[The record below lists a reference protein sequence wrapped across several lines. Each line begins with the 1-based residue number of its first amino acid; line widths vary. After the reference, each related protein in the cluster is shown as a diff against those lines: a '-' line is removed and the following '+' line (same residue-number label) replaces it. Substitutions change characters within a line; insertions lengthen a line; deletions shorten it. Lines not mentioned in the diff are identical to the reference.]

1 MKKNYI
7 GISSCLLGNKVRYD
21 GSHKRN
27 RIITEELS
35 HFFEFQPFCPEV
47 AIGLGTPRPTIRLI
61 ERENIIEVVNPNT
74 QEKYSKNLKHYAQ
87 SVSKQ
92 DFDGFLFK
100 KDSPTCGAYRVKVYH
115 PNGHRLH
122 SNGQG
127 AFAEQFMKNNPNVP
141 IEEEGRLND
150 IGLKN
155 NFINRVILFGDI
167 KNVNNIQELI
177 NFHTVNKFTLYC
189 YNQILVKE
197 LGRLIANNKK
207 TAFDSIKKHYTDI
220 LMQGTIKPP
229 KKGNQINSMMHMMGF
244 LKEVL
249 SKKEKEDLLRLINLY
264 NEDQVSIMV
273 PLSILRFL
281 INSKGTQYIKNQ
293 SYISLELNY

>member
-35 HFFEFQPFCPEV
+35 HFFKFQPFCPEV

-61 ERENIIEVVNPNT
+61 ERENIIEVVNPDT
-74 QEKYSKNLKHYAQ
+74 QEKYSKKLKHYAQ
-87 SVSKQ
+87 SISKQ

-122 SNGQG
+122 TNGQG
-127 AFAEQFMKNNPNVP
+127 AFAEQFMKNNPNIPV
-141 IEEEGRLND
+141 EEEGRLND

-167 KNVNNIQELI
+167 KNVLDIQELI

-197 LGRLIANNKK
+197 LGRLIATNKK
-207 TAFDSIKKHYTDI
+207 ISFDSIKEHYIDI

-264 NEDQVSIMV
+264 NDDQVSIMV